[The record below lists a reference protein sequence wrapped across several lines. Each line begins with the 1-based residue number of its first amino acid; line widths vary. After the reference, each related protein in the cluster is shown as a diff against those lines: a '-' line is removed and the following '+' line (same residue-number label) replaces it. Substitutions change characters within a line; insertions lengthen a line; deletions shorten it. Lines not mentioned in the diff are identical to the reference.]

1 MGLVPSTITR
11 TRRFVMDVGQ
21 YGLMFGPFRR
31 AFVESRATHWDELQ
45 RLMLCYYGRR
55 LWQAGFIAGRAGNLS
70 ARGRDPDD
78 VFITPRGKN
87 KARLAPSDIHATRL
101 DDPPFEQPE
110 VSVEFPMHQACYR
123 ANDDIGAVIHSHAPA
138 LTALGLRNLAVHEW
152 LPEAA
157 DDIGGVGVVP
167 FRESGSFELGGIV
180 GETMSGGARL
190 VILKGHGVVSAGANL
205 ADAFDRMEL
214 AELSAKTVLLAAG

>member
-1 MGLVPSTITR
+1 MKLVPSTITR

-31 AFVESRATHWDELQ
+31 ALVESRVSRGDELQ

-55 LWQAGFIAGRAGNLS
+55 LWQAGFIAGTAGNLS
-70 ARGRDPDD
+70 VRGRDPHE

-87 KARLAPSDIHATRL
+87 KARLAPSEIQVARL
-101 DDPPFEQPE
+101 NDPPHEQTE
-110 VSVEFPMHQACYR
+110 ISAEFPMHQACYR
-123 ANDDIGAVIHSHAPA
+123 VDGDIGAVIHSHAPS
-138 LTALGLRNLAVHEW
+138 LTALGLRNLPVHEW
-152 LPEAA
+152 LPETAEA
-157 DDIGGVGVVP
+157 IGGFGFAP
-167 FRESGSFELGGIV
+167 FRNAGSVELGDVV
-180 GETMSGGARL
+180 GETIDRGVRL
-190 VILKGHGVVSAGANL
+190 VILKGHGVICVGDTL